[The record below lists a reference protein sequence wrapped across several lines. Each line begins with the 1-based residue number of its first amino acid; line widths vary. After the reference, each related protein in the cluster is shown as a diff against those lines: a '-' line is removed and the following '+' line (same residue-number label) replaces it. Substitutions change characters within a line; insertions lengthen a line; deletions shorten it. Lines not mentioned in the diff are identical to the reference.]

1 MTNIVDLGVASL
13 ERDIKD
19 LVISYRGYH
28 SAMDRNDKNGIYVW
42 AQILLGDQERLGVYM
57 HKHEQLQ
64 QHIDALKYNRED
76 QKHV

>member
-1 MTNIVDLGVASL
+1 MSNIVDLGVAAL

-19 LVISYRGYH
+19 LVISYRSYH
-28 SAMDRNDKNGIYVW
+28 AAMDRNDKDSTYVW

-64 QHIDALKYNRED
+64 QHIDSLKHGRKD